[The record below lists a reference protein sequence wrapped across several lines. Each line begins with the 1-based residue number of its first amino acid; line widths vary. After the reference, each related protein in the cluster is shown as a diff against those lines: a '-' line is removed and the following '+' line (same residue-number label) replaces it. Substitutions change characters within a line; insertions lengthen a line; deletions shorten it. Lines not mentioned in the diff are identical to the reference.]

1 MRAAIVDVYFCGDVG
16 GNREILDDD
25 DDENGDDDRVAE
37 SLLLVAS
44 LSPAHL
50 RRSVARRR

>member
-37 SLLLVAS
+37 ALLLVAS